1 MRKNYY
7 LYWLATLLVLLS
19 MSGCSVVSAFSPSE
33 TPTSTPLPT
42 LTPTPTVTPTPTE
55 IPFYLNA
62 TVWSGNIQVPIL
74 LYHRFVPDYANT
86 DATQMRL
93 SDFKEQIQTLY
104 DNGFYLVSLDDW
116 LNGTFVIPVGKK
128 PLIITLDDL
137 WFADQLYIN
146 PDGTPSEYS
155 GLGLLWQ
162 FSQDHPD
169 FGYSAAVFSNM
180 GDKYYGDKQ
189 VGEIFQLGDG
199 DAWKTKLGET
209 MAWAIDHGIEPY
221 NHLYKHPLLSIMTS
235 NSDILWQIQ
244 MNDNDTRYFLSKVGR
259 DDLIPKLGNII
270 ALPFGEWPAN
280 ESGVQIIKN
289 YKDPEGKP
297 LQAIMEAYNLGE
309 QEMTP
314 SIFSDG
320 FDAFKIA
327 RLTASKY
334 MIQWIVEQKDA
345 IPTAQNCQ
353 LGPIQETESAN
364 LDVIQSAILTA
375 ISSQACPE
383 GVYNVNGSV
392 FVAKAGS
399 VTLFK
404 ASTDPAVSAQ
414 PTPTATVTP

>member
-1 MRKNYY
+1 MKKHYY
-7 LYWLATLLVLLS
+7 LYWLATLLVLFS
-19 MSGCSVVSAFSPSE
+19 ITGCSVVSAFSPTE

-146 PDGTPSEYS
+146 ADGTPSKNS
-155 GLGLLWQ
+155 GLGLLWH
-162 FSQDHPD
+162 FSQEHPD

-189 VGEIFQLGDG
+189 VGEIFQLGEG

-209 MAWAIDHGIEPY
+209 IAWAIDNGIEPY

-235 NSDILWQIQ
+235 NSDIQWQIQ
-244 MNDNDTRYFLSKVGR
+244 MNDADTRYFLSKAGR
-259 DDLIPKLGNII
+259 EDLYPKLGNII
-270 ALPFGEWPAN
+270 ALPFGEWPAT
-280 ESGVQIIKN
+280 ESGVNVLKKYTN
-289 YKDPEGKP
+289 PEGKP
-297 LQAIMEAYNLGE
+297 LLAIMEAYNLGE

-320 FDAFKIA
+320 FDAYKIA

-334 MIQWIVEQKDA
+334 MVKWIVEQKDA

-364 LDVIQSAILTA
+364 LDVILAAIQTA
-375 ISSQACPE
+375 VSSQACPE

-404 ASTDPAVSAQ
+404 ASSDPALPVQS
-414 PTPTATVTP
+414 TPTVTVAP

>member
-1 MRKNYY
+1 MKKHHY
-7 LYWLATLLVLLS
+7 LYWLTALVVLFTIT
-19 MSGCSVVSAFSPSE
+19 GCSVVSAFSPTE
-33 TPTSTPLPT
+33 TPTNTPQPT

-55 IPFYLNA
+55 IPFYMDA

-93 SDFKEQIQTLY
+93 SDFLAEIQLLY

-116 LNGTFVIPVGKK
+116 LNGTFVVPVGKK

-146 PDGTPSEYS
+146 PDGTPSQYS
-155 GLGLLWQ
+155 GLGVLWQ
-162 FSQDHPD
+162 FSQEHPD

-209 MAWAIDHGIEPY
+209 IAWAVDHGIEPY

-235 NSDILWQIQ
+235 NSDIQWQIE
-244 MNDNDTRYFLSKVGR
+244 MNDFDTRYFLSKVGR
-259 DDLIPKLGNII
+259 EDLFPKLGNII
-270 ALPFGEWPAN
+270 ALPFGEWPAT
-280 ESGVQIIKN
+280 ESGINVLKN
-289 YKDPEGKP
+289 YKTPEDKP
-297 LQAIMEAYNLGE
+297 LLAIMEAYNLGN

-314 SIFSDG
+314 SIFSEG
-320 FDAFKIA
+320 FEPFNIA

-334 MIQWIVEQKDA
+334 MIEWIVEQKDT

-353 LGPIQETESAN
+353 LGPLDENQSGS
-364 LDVIQSAILTA
+364 LDVIQTA
-375 ISSQACPE
+375 IQTAVNAQVCPE
-383 GVYNVNGSV
+383 GV
-392 FVAKAGS
+392 
-399 VTLFK
+399 
-404 ASTDPAVSAQ
+404 
-414 PTPTATVTP
+414 

>member
-1 MRKNYY
+1 MTKKIN
-7 LYWLATLLVLLS
+7 YWLATLLVLFS
-19 MSGCSVVSAFSPSE
+19 MTGCSVVSAFSPTE
-33 TPTSTPLPT
+33 TPTNTPQPT
-42 LTPTPTVTPTPTE
+42 LTPTPTITPTPTQ

-62 TVWSGNIQVPIL
+62 TVWSGNLQVPIV

-93 SDFKEQIQTLY
+93 SDFREEIQTLY
-104 DNGFYLVSLDDW
+104 DNGFYLVSLEDW
-116 LNGTFVIPVGKK
+116 LTGTFVTPVGKK

-146 PDGTPSEYS
+146 PDGTPSQNS

-162 FSQDHPD
+162 FSQEHPD
-169 FGYSAAVFSNM
+169 FGFAAAGFSNM

-189 VGEIFQLGDG
+189 VGDVFQLGDG

-209 MAWAIDHGIEPY
+209 ITWAVDHGIEPY

-235 NSDILWQIQ
+235 NSDIQWQIQ
-244 MNDNDTRYFLSKVGR
+244 MNDADTRYFLSLVGR
-259 DDLIPKLGNII
+259 EDLYPKLGNII
-270 ALPFGEWPAN
+270 ALPFGEWPAT
-280 ESGVQIIKN
+280 ESGVNVLKKYKN
-289 YKDPEGKP
+289 PEGKP
-297 LQAIMEAYNLGE
+297 VQGIMEAYNLGE
-309 QEMTP
+309 QELTP

-327 RLTASKY
+327 RLTASKN
-334 MIQWIVEQKDA
+334 MIKWIVSEKDS

-353 LGPIQETESAN
+353 LGPLEESQSGDLNLIQ
-364 LDVIQSAILTA
+364 TA
-375 ISSQACPE
+375 IQTAVSSQACPE

-392 FVAKAGS
+392 FIAKGGV

-404 ASTDPAVSAQ
+404 AAGQGEVPDQS
-414 PTPTATVTP
+414 TPTVGP